1 MLLQLAANY
10 AETAGIIG
18 CTSSY
23 TAFTRYIIEMEPFS
37 IINRLHNTLST
48 KHNTVLISIYQL
60 SQNLLQLLCC
70 EFVGSFHAPAAKDI
84 ISMMVMMMVI
94 MVVVMTT
101 AIRIMALLLMMMVFM
116 FVVMVMFMIVATA
129 LMIVVV
135 MLVVMLMMV
144 TALMVM
150 MMLMVMLMMFLHIL

>member
-23 TAFTRYIIEMEPFS
+23 TAFTRYIIEMEPFP
-37 IINRLHNTLST
+37 IINRLHNTLGT
-48 KHNTVLISIYQL
+48 KDNTVLISIYQL

-84 ISMMVMMMVI
+84 ISMMVMMVV
-94 MVVVMTT
+94 MVVVMTA
-101 AIRIMALLLMMMVFM
+101 AIRIMALLLMVMVFI
-116 FVVMVMFMIVATA
+116 MVMM
-129 LMIVVV
+129 V
-135 MLVVMLMMV
+135 MLVDMV

-150 MMLMVMLMMFLHIL
+150 MMLMMLLHILYRKQWAISQSPDRKSVV